1 VKGVWLCLRRVRV
14 SCLVQW
20 SMAPS
25 PTLWTLVLFAPPD
38 LLLPSAVH
46 SVPPVSL
53 GPSAPQPADHPAPP
67 VLLEAT
73 AALANRNAPFVTLE
87 HSILHPDNQL
97 VQHVMPGLSTP
108 QPEAT
113 LH

>member
-1 VKGVWLCLRRVRV
+1 MWLCWRRVLV
-14 SCLVQW
+14 SCLVQRAV
-20 SMAPS
+20 STPM
-25 PTLWTLVLFAPPD
+25 LWTLVLFAPLD
-38 LLLPSAVH
+38 LLLLSAVR

-53 GPSAPQPADHPAPP
+53 GPSAPQSADHPAPP

-97 VQHVMPGLSTP
+97 VQLS
-108 QPEAT
+108 
-113 LH
+113 LIHI